1 MLPGLSRGAHPVG
14 GWAPLPLAECCRAD
28 TPLASLRNVSRRRLT
43 TDQPGRFVT
52 PRWLTLILRCDR
64 PVVGLSAL
72 RHAPPALGP
81 MTMSTVPG
89 PVLRDLSNGTGNR
102 TRPRSPGGIEKG
114 NEIHMRLSSP
124 RRTARGRHHDEA
136 IWHSVGRKVASDTS
150 LWKCCNPDTSGG
162 KRRWL
167 SRGSNLPPALAT
179 TYSRTVRR
187 APHPPDG

>member
-89 PVLRDLSNGTGNR
+89 PGIAR
-102 TRPRSPGGIEKG
+102 TR
-114 NEIHMRLSSP
+114 
-124 RRTARGRHHDEA
+124 AEA
-136 IWHSVGRKVASDTS
+136 IE
-150 LWKCCNPDTSGG
+150 
-162 KRRWL
+162 L
-167 SRGSNLPPALAT
+167 SR
-179 TYSRTVRR
+179 VRR
-187 APHPPDG
+187 PGLILADIQLADGSSGLEAVNDLLNSFEVPVIFISAHPERFPAIHGFRRRQSSAILRAQREATQEASNRVAGSTCGLGHA